1 MADAVAGDGGDCT
14 PELLKL
20 VNDVAVVSVGGAGGG
35 VFKKDC
41 TDLGRRIA
49 LLTHMLEE
57 VRDFTGEYRPS
68 DESSASSSSSSS
80 SSRGS
85 WSSDLMVALQ
95 AAKSLLLLATSFN
108 SDNVPSVS
116 FHFSVSLL
124 SRETNR

>member
-1 MADAVAGDGGDCT
+1 MTDAVAGDGGDCT

-20 VNDVAVVSVGGAGGG
+20 VNDVAVVSVGGTGGG
-35 VFKKDC
+35 LFKKDC

-49 LLTHMLEE
+49 LLTHLLEE
-57 VRDFTGEYRPS
+57 MRDFRGQYRPS
-68 DESSASSSSSSS
+68 DESSASSSSSS

-116 FHFSVSLL
+116 FHFSASVL